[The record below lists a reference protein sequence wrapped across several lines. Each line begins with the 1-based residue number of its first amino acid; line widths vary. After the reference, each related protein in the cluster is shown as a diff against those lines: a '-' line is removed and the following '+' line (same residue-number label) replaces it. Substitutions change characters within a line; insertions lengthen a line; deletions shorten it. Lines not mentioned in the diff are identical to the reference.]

1 MTSCSSCSD
10 FAAAER
16 ATIRGLADRGVPL
29 PDSITLRS
37 ELGAAPAGGRDRRD
51 HRGIGRRRGS
61 FARRRRTGVYRTI
74 RMPVFDRF
82 QSVKREAM
90 PAAYLVPPEHAP
102 LAELLRRHGVR
113 VLRLAAPWEGP
124 AEAFRIDSLSAS
136 AGSLRGPPRSSRRGG
151 MAGQARDS
159 AGAGWFLVPTSQ
171 RLGLLAAYLLE
182 PASEDGFA
190 TWNLLD
196 RDLRRGRDAPIF
208 RVRQLPAVRGTELP

>member
-1 MTSCSSCSD
+1 VI
-10 FAAAER
+10 AE
-16 ATIRGLADRGVPL
+16 
-29 PDSITLRS
+29 ITEAS
-37 ELGAAPAGGRDRRD
+37 GDGA
-51 HRGIGRRRGS
+51 GS

-82 QSVKREAM
+82 QPVKREAM
-90 PAAYLVPPEHAP
+90 PAAYLLPPEHAP
-102 LAELLRRHGVR
+102 LAELLRGHGVR
-113 VLRLAAPWEGP
+113 VLRLTGPWEGA
-124 AEAFRIDSLSAS
+124 AEAFRIDSLIAS
-136 AGSLRGPPRSSRRGG
+136 GGVFEGHREVRVEGAWQSRP
-151 MAGQARDS
+151 AS
-159 AGAGWFLVPTSQ
+159 TGAGWFLVPTSQ